1 MWRQVATS
9 FLFADWNKRAFM
21 ATVMVLIDQYG
32 LVRVTIVHVDTFVT
46 VTVASC
52 DFTADVEHVDCD
64 RGRPA

>member
-9 FLFADWNKRAFM
+9 FLFADWNKCAFT

-32 LVRVTIVHVDTFVT
+32 HVRVTIVHVDTFVK
-46 VTVASC
+46 VASG

-64 RGRPA
+64 RGQPG